1 VAGAAILVERT
12 LAEHGAMRALITD
25 DRPDNLG
32 QLAAALEAHI
42 RFEEQELF
50 EAAQRLLLPPA
61 E

>member
-25 DRPDNLG
+25 DRPDNWG
-32 QLAAALEAHI
+32 QL
-42 RFEEQELF
+42 FEV
-50 EAAQRLLLPPA
+50 AQRLLLPPA